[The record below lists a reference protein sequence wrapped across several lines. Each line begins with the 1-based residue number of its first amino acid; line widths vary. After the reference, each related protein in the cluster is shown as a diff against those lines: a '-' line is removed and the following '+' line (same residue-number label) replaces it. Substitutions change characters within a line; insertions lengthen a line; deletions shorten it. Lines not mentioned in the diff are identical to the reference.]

1 MKLEYRQ
8 TAGIIALAVLAVVF
22 VTARFFAVGGG
33 VYLLALDSAKAQVQE
48 DTDVGHYLWYMGD
61 NAKKEYVNKWGM
73 NETIFPET
81 ITDEM
86 DVTDYKMVY
95 YNPWDKQFLS
105 YLAVNY
111 DEESY
116 KKEVKRLKDYA
127 STDYVGNYGAD
138 GFPDGYTLLA
148 MESDPSYGF
157 VYALSAK
164 NRRIVYIELIFCN
177 YFMDL
182 DYETLIPGEYLPLG
196 FDATVDNPYRKQKL
210 GHS

>member
-1 MKLEYRQ
+1 M
-8 TAGIIALAVLAVVF
+8 
-22 VTARFFAVGGG
+22 
-33 VYLLALDSAKAQVQE
+33 QE
-48 DTDVGHYLWYMGD
+48 DTDVSHYLWYMGD
-61 NAKKEYVNKWGM
+61 SAKKEYVNKWGM
-73 NETIFPET
+73 DETIFPET
-81 ITDEM
+81 ITNEM

-116 KKEVKRLKDYA
+116 EKEVKRLKDYA
-127 STDYVGNYGAD
+127 STDYLGNYGAD
-138 GFPDGYTLLA
+138 GFSDGYTLLA
-148 MESDPSYGF
+148 MESDPYYGF
-157 VYALSAK
+157 VYALSNQ
-164 NRRIVYIELIFCN
+164 NRQIVYVELIFCN

-182 DYETLIPGEYLPLG
+182 DYETLIPAKYLPIG

>member
-1 MKLEYRQ
+1 MSIQSLS
-8 TAGIIALAVLAVVF
+8 
-22 VTARFFAVGGG
+22 
-33 VYLLALDSAKAQVQE
+33 LDSVKAQVQE
-48 DTDVGHYLWYMGD
+48 DTDVSHYLWYMGD

-116 KKEVKRLKDYA
+116 KKEVI
-127 STDYVGNYGAD
+127 
-138 GFPDGYTLLA
+138 
-148 MESDPSYGF
+148 
-157 VYALSAK
+157 YAL
-164 NRRIVYIELIFCN
+164 NDFLITRFSH
-177 YFMDL
+177 
-182 DYETLIPGEYLPLG
+182 G
-196 FDATVDNPYRKQKL
+196 
-210 GHS
+210 